1 LNFQHAAR
9 NCATAIARATRRAGG
24 GFMNRD
30 RRFARSARTKQ
41 NAFHPI
47 ARDLRRKLR
56 RIRSGG
62 GEDAQWLADMS
73 HACPE
78 LEDRATELA
87 SSMGEIEYF
96 DTPCGRCCSGR
107 GAEVG

>member
-1 LNFQHAAR
+1 
-9 NCATAIARATRRAGG
+9 
-24 GFMNRD
+24 MNRD
-30 RRFARSARTKQ
+30 PRFALSQELEAKQ
-41 NAFHPI
+41 NAFYPI
-47 ARDLRRKLR
+47 AGDLRCKLR

-107 GAEVG
+107 GLKWAEFKLSLFDFLPI

>member
-1 LNFQHAAR
+1 
-9 NCATAIARATRRAGG
+9 
-24 GFMNRD
+24 MNRD
-30 RRFARSARTKQ
+30 RRFALSRELEAKQ

-47 ARDLRRKLR
+47 AGDLRRKLR

-87 SSMGEIEYF
+87 SFMGEIEYSTRHAADAAAGAGQKWAEFKLSLF
-96 DTPCGRCCSGR
+96 DFLPI
-107 GAEVG
+107 